1 MGRHTLTTPY
11 RKAKRHWRLIAL
23 IVVAA
28 ASFVAAN
35 YALLERGYDLNDVIY
50 QQCVAN
56 EVQDAVIVDQLQ
68 AAKRRVNASLP
79 RWSAERIYQ
88 LSILNDGIQA
98 LEPPGENE
106 CEPPDGTEP

>member
-1 MGRHTLTTPY
+1 MSPR
-11 RKAKRHWRLIAL
+11 RAKQHWRFIVVMIVTAAGFLAANIAL
-23 IVVAA
+23 H
-28 ASFVAAN
+28 
-35 YALLERGYDLNDVIY
+35 ERGIDLNEVIY
-50 QQCVAN
+50 EQCVAN
-56 EVQDAVIVDQLQ
+56 EIQDAVIVDQLQ